1 LSGSNWFTYEPTYAL
16 RSYGGRV
23 TYSQLFGS
31 GGQSIADRPVK
42 NELRTSLI
50 RESER
55 YSISREALADPSLF
69 TRFIGLGLDP
79 QTGKG
84 AGMLSA
90 IEIDMERNTSARPL
104 DPRGGYVASFHFE
117 TAGGPLAG
125 DFRYNEVVAEGR
137 TYLEIGTRMV
147 WANRLRLG
155 TIAGAESSK
164 IPFFKRYFLG
174 GSTSLRGWGR
184 YEVSPLSGSGLPIGG
199 RSMLESS
206 TELRFRLTPKLS
218 GVAFVDAGNV
228 WPEDW
233 QIRGNLR
240 YTVGPGL
247 RYDTPIGP
255 VRGDLGVQLNPIPGL
270 LINGKPELRKWRVHF
285 SIGQAF

>member
-1 LSGSNWFTYEPTYAL
+1 LVW
-16 RSYGGRV
+16 
-23 TYSQLFGS
+23 
-31 GGQSIADRPVK
+31 
-42 NELRTSLI
+42 
-50 RESER
+50 
-55 YSISREALADPSLF
+55 
-69 TRFIGLGLDP
+69 
-79 QTGKG
+79 
-84 AGMLSA
+84 
-90 IEIDMERNTSARPL
+90 PL

-137 TYLEIGTRMV
+137 TYLEIGTRAV

-155 TIAGAESSK
+155 TIAGADSSK

-206 TELRFRLTPKLS
+206 TELRFRLTQKLN
-218 GVAFVDAGNV
+218 GVAFIDAGNV
-228 WPEDW
+228 WVGDW
-233 QIRGNLR
+233 QIGGDLR

-255 VRGDLGVQLNPIPGL
+255 VRGDFGVQLNPIPGL